1 MLTIEVEGYAEA
13 KRILD
18 ELPNTMQKRML
29 LAALRASAKPMLQSA
44 RSKVPVRTGKL
55 KKQLRTV
62 RYKDRNAS
70 KSEVAIAVKPVF
82 ERTKKKG
89 AVNEYYGKFIHE
101 GTADPRTSKKGKLLV
116 FDDAQGKKVFVRS
129 VRGIRPTPYLEQAGK
144 ITLPILLMA
153 ERTAAIFGDELA
165 AAVEKFVNKN
175 FAPVSK

>member
-1 MLTIEVEGYAEA
+1 MLTIEVDGYAAA

-129 VRGIRPTPYLEQAGK
+129 VKGIRATPFLE
-144 ITLPILLMA
+144 MA
-153 ERTAAIFGDELA
+153 YDESGERTITIFGDELA
-165 AAVEKFVNKN
+165 SAVERYVQKHFK
-175 FAPVSK
+175 PVKG

>member
-13 KRILD
+13 KRIMD

-44 RSKVPVRTGKL
+44 RSKVPGKL

-116 FDDAQGKKVFVRS
+116 FDDAQGKKIFVRS
-129 VRGIRPTPYLEQAGK
+129 VKGIRPTPYLEQAY
-144 ITLPILLMA
+144 TENS
-153 ERTAAIFGDELA
+153 ERTVALFGDELA

-175 FAPVSK
+175 FKPVSK

>member
-1 MLTIEVEGYAEA
+1 MLTIEIEGYAAA
-13 KRILD
+13 KRIMD
-18 ELPNTMQKRML
+18 ELLNAMQKRML

-89 AVNEYYGKFIHE
+89 AVYSKFIHE

-129 VRGIRPTPYLEQAGK
+129 VKGIRPTPYLEQAY
-144 ITLPILLMA
+144 TENS
-153 ERTAAIFGDELA
+153 ERTVAIFGDELA

>member
-13 KRILD
+13 KRIMD

-29 LAALRASAKPMLQSA
+29 LVALRASAKPMLQSA

-82 ERTKKKG
+82 GRTKKKG

-101 GTADPRTSKKGKLLV
+101 GTADPRTSKRANCWSSTMRRAKGLCPQRRGHPA
-116 FDDAQGKKVFVRS
+116 DALFGAGLYGELRAYGGDLRRRVGRGGREVR
-129 VRGIRPTPYLEQAGK
+129 E
-144 ITLPILLMA
+144 
-153 ERTAAIFGDELA
+153 
-165 AAVEKFVNKN
+165 
-175 FAPVSK
+175 

>member
-1 MLTIEVEGYAEA
+1 MLTIGVEGYAAA

-29 LAALRASAKPMLQSA
+29 RTALRASAKPMLQSA

-101 GTADPRTSKKGKLLV
+101 GTADPRTSKKGMLV

-129 VRGIRPTPYLEQAGK
+129 VKGIRPTPYLEQAY
-144 ITLPILLMA
+144 TENS

-175 FAPVSK
+175 FKQVSK

>member
-1 MLTIEVEGYAEA
+1 MLTIEVDGYTAA

-101 GTADPRTSKKGKLLV
+101 GTADPRTSKR
-116 FDDAQGKKVFVRS
+116 A
-129 VRGIRPTPYLEQAGK
+129 
-144 ITLPILLMA
+144 
-153 ERTAAIFGDELA
+153 
-165 AAVEKFVNKN
+165 NC
-175 FAPVSK
+175 

>member
-1 MLTIEVEGYAEA
+1 MLTIEVDGYAAA

-129 VRGIRPTPYLEQAGK
+129 VYPADALFGAG
-144 ITLPILLMA
+144 LHGEL
-153 ERTAAIFGDELA
+153 RTHGGDLRRRVGCCSRKVRE
-165 AAVEKFVNKN
+165 
-175 FAPVSK
+175 

>member
-1 MLTIEVEGYAEA
+1 MLTIEVEGYAAA
-13 KRILD
+13 KQILD
-18 ELPNTMQKRML
+18 ELPNAMQKRML

-101 GTADPRTSKKGKLLV
+101 GTVDPRTSKKGKLLV

-129 VRGIRPTPYLEQAGK
+129 VKGVRPTPYLEQAY
-144 ITLPILLMA
+144 TENS

-165 AAVEKFVNKN
+165 AAIEKFVNKN

>member
-1 MLTIEVEGYAEA
+1 MLTIEVDGYAAA

-101 GTADPRTSKKGKLLV
+101 GTADPRTSKKRKLLV
-116 FDDAQGKKVFVRS
+116 FDDAQGKKVFVRRVYPADALFGAGLHGELRTHGGDLRRRVGCCS
-129 VRGIRPTPYLEQAGK
+129 RKVRE
-144 ITLPILLMA
+144 
-153 ERTAAIFGDELA
+153 
-165 AAVEKFVNKN
+165 
-175 FAPVSK
+175 